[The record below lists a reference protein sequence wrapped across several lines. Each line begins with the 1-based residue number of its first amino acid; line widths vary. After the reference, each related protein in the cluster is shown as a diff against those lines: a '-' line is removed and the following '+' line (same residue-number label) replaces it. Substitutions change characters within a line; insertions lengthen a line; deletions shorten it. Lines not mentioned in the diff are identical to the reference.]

1 MIKAFIA
8 AKIGSQEYMG
18 TAKCVKEQIAKIP
31 GALKVQIVLGSYD
44 IIAEVEAKNLDEISR
59 MVTDKIKSIPSIVT
73 TETFVCS
80 EE

>member
-1 MIKAFIA
+1 MVKAFVA
-8 AKIGSQEYMG
+8 AKIGSQEYLG
-18 TAKCVKEQIAKIP
+18 TAKHVKEQIAKIP
-31 GALKVQIVLGSYD
+31 GTLKVEIVLGSYD

-59 MVTDKIKSIPSIVT
+59 MVTDKIKSIPSIAT